1 MRLRSCAPVRG
12 WVIDGLFGTD
22 SETARGKEPM
32 TGMWSATQ
40 RTASRRRA
48 RRAAGAPAVVLILA
62 LALAGCDT
70 STTVRQVDGTPDP
83 ETEEQRRGEYASHEE
98 FRNQD
103 GLARIKAH
111 YAYARGATGE
121 GVTLGIVDSGVDP
134 DHPKFEGK
142 LEASYVG
149 DYDPDFGT
157 CDEVGPDGTC
167 FSGLGHGTLVAGIMA
182 AARQPTPEAGAASGP
197 PIHGVAFD
205 ARVISVGVGS
215 RDLEEVIDEIVAEYP
230 ENPTPEQI
238 EELQARVLDVEAQL
252 ERELER
258 DTGIAFSQLNGRVTA
273 VNCSFGVPGNI
284 EDFDAQ
290 ELRERFPNAID
301 AMAQSDTAAAE
312 RTIYVWAAGNAH
324 GEIGPDGSP
333 VSASSVEPLPGLS
346 VRLPELRGHS
356 LAVVATNPDGTIAD
370 FSNRCGIAKAF
381 CLAAP
386 GVDITGP
393 APAFHCEAGA
403 SQCFITL
410 EEAGTSSAAPFVT
423 GGIGLLAQHFRN
435 QLGNDEIVE
444 RILATADRTGVYA
457 DADVYGQGFLD
468 LDTATRPVGGQR
480 MLTGVSLSGASSPEA
495 QSALYLGPAFGDSL
509 ARGLASAHV
518 DGTIA
523 DFSNRCGIAK
533 AFCLAAPGVDITG
546 PAPAFHCEAGASQC
560 FITLEEAGTSSAA
573 PFVTGGIGLLAQHF
587 RNQLGNDEI
596 VERILATADRT
607 GVYADADVYGQGF
620 LDLDTATRPVGGQ
633 RMLTGVSLSGAS
645 SPEAQSALYLGP
657 AFGDS
662 LARGLASAHVASFDE
677 LDAPFF
683 RRLGDYLRPAG
694 FAGSSLADR
703 LRALGRDP
711 RGTPWEIDGP
721 GLQVRLDVVPAAH
734 GADVGDGLAALASL
748 SVMHDFG
755 SRQLEF
761 GYRSRLASRFG
772 PEAGE
777 LAPGTFADAGAFAN
791 PYLGFARDGTSLGL
805 ASPLGTGSL
814 RIAAFAATGPD
825 GGQPDARSDGIA
837 GALTEY
843 RFGGLADLG
852 LALQA
857 GWMSEANGA
866 VGSRPEGAF
875 GELGTGTI
883 LAGLSASRRLGGNWA
898 LLGSAHAGTHRTE
911 NVRQGIVREVSGL
924 WSGAFALG
932 AVGRDVE
939 RSGDRLAFRLSQP
952 LRVEAGHAELRWVS
966 GRSPGG
972 GVEIERADVGLE
984 PSGRQLDL
992 EVAYSR
998 PWAGGRAHMAAVASH
1013 DAGHA
1018 AGERE
1023 VSILARYSRRF

>member
-1 MRLRSCAPVRG
+1 M
-12 WVIDGLFGTD
+12 TH
-22 SETARGKEPM
+22 ARC
-32 TGMWSATQ
+32 ATQ
-40 RTASRRRA
+40 RTASKRRA
-48 RRAAGAPAVVLILA
+48 RRAAAAPAAILILA

-70 STTVRQVDGTPDP
+70 SVTVSPVDGTPDP

-98 FRNQD
+98 FRNQH

-142 LEASYVG
+142 LETSYVG

-157 CDEVGPDGTC
+157 CDEVGPDGAC
-167 FSGLGHGTLVAGIMA
+167 FSALGHGTLVAGIMA
-182 AARQPTPEAGAASGP
+182 AARQETPETDAAGGP
-197 PIHGVAFD
+197 PVHGVAFD
-205 ARVISVGVGS
+205 AKVVSVGVGA

-230 ENPTPEQI
+230 EDPTPEQI
-238 EELQARVLDVEAQL
+238 AELQARVLDVEAQL

-258 DTGIAFSQLNGRVTA
+258 DTGIAFSRLNGRVTA

-290 ELRERFPNAID
+290 ELRERFPNAIA

-393 APAFHCEAGA
+393 APAFHCEGGA

-444 RILATADRTGVYA
+444 RILATADKTGVYA

-495 QSALYLGPAFGDSL
+495 
-509 ARGLASAHV
+509 R
-518 DGTIA
+518 
-523 DFSNRCGIAK
+523 
-533 AFCLAAPGVDITG
+533 
-546 PAPAFHCEAGASQC
+546 
-560 FITLEEAGTSSAA
+560 
-573 PFVTGGIGLLAQHF
+573 
-587 RNQLGNDEI
+587 
-596 VERILATADRT
+596 
-607 GVYADADVYGQGF
+607 
-620 LDLDTATRPVGGQ
+620 
-633 RMLTGVSLSGAS
+633 
-645 SPEAQSALYLGP
+645 SALYLGP

-683 RRLGDYLRPAG
+683 HRLGDYLRPAG

-711 RGTPWEIDGP
+711 RGTPWEVDGH
-721 GLQVRLDVVPAAH
+721 GLQVGLDVVPAAH

-755 SRQLEF
+755 GRRLEF
-761 GYRSRLASRFG
+761 GYRSLLASRFG
-772 PEAGE
+772 LGAGE
-777 LAPGTFADAGAFAN
+777 LAPGAFADAGAFAN

-805 ASPLGTGSL
+805 ASPLGTGFL
-814 RIAAFAATGPD
+814 RIAGFAATGRD
-825 GGQPDARSDGIA
+825 SGRGGGHSEGITGGLA
-837 GALTEY
+837 EY
-843 RFGGLADLG
+843 RFGGLADSG
-852 LALQA
+852 LSLQV

-866 VGSRPEGAF
+866 VGSRPDGAF
-875 GELGTGTI
+875 GAFGTGTI
-883 LAGLSASRRLGGNWA
+883 LTGLTASRRLGGNWA
-898 LLGSAHAGTHRTE
+898 LLGSAHAGAHRTE
-911 NVRQGIVREVSGL
+911 NVRQGIVRGVSGL
-924 WSGAFALG
+924 WSGAFAVG
-932 AVGRDVE
+932 AVGRDVG

-952 LRVEAGHAELRWVS
+952 LRVETGSAELQWVS
-966 GRSPGG
+966 GRNSGG
-972 GVEIERADVGLE
+972 GVEIERADLSLE

-998 PWAGGRAHMAAVASH
+998 PWAGGSAHMAAIASH

-1023 VSILARYSRRF
+1023 VSFVARYSRRF

>member
-1 MRLRSCAPVRG
+1 MALA
-12 WVIDGLFGTD
+12 
-22 SETARGKEPM
+22 
-32 TGMWSATQ
+32 
-40 RTASRRRA
+40 
-48 RRAAGAPAVVLILA
+48 LA
-62 LALAGCDT
+62 LALAGCGA
-70 STTVRQVDGTPDP
+70 STTVRLVDGTPDP
-83 ETEEQRRGEYASHEE
+83 ETEEQRRGKYASHEE

-134 DHPKFEGK
+134 DHPSFEGK

-149 DYDPDFGT
+149 EYDPDFST

-182 AARQPTPEAGAASGP
+182 AARQETPETDAVDGP
-197 PIHGVAFD
+197 PIHGVSFD

-258 DTGIAFSQLNGRVTA
+258 DTGIAFSRLNGRVTA

-290 ELRERFPNAID
+290 ELRERFPNAIA

-346 VRLPELRGHS
+346 VRLPELQGHS

-370 FSNRCGIAKAF
+370 FSNRCGIAK
-381 CLAAP
+381 
-386 GVDITGP
+386 
-393 APAFHCEAGA
+393 E
-403 SQCFITL
+403 
-410 EEAGTSSAAPFVT
+410 
-423 GGIGLLAQHFRN
+423 
-435 QLGNDEIVE
+435 
-444 RILATADRTGVYA
+444 
-457 DADVYGQGFLD
+457 
-468 LDTATRPVGGQR
+468 
-480 MLTGVSLSGASSPEA
+480 
-495 QSALYLGPAFGDSL
+495 
-509 ARGLASAHV
+509 
-518 DGTIA
+518 
-523 DFSNRCGIAK
+523 
-533 AFCLAAPGVDITG
+533 FCLAAPGVDITG

-683 RRLGDYLRPAG
+683 RRLDDYLLPAG
-694 FAGSSLADR
+694 FAGSSVADR

-711 RGTPWEIDGP
+711 RGTPWEVDGHD
-721 GLQVRLDVVPAAH
+721 LQVRLDVVPAAH
-734 GADVGDGLAALASL
+734 GADIGDGLAALASL

-755 SRQLEF
+755 GGQLEF

-772 PEAGE
+772 LRAGE

-843 RFGGLADLG
+843 RFGGLADSSLS
-852 LALQA
+852 LQA

-866 VGSRPEGAF
+866 VGSRPDGAF
-875 GELGTGTI
+875 GAFGTGTV
-883 LAGLSASRRLGGNWA
+883 LAGLSASRRLGGSWA
-898 LLGSAHAGTHRTE
+898 LLGSAHAGAHRTE
-911 NVRQGIVREVSGL
+911 SVRQGIVRGVSGL
-924 WSGAFALG
+924 WSGAFAVG
-932 AVGRDVE
+932 AVGRDVG
-939 RSGDRLAFRLSQP
+939 RGGDRLAFRLSQP
-952 LRVEAGHAELRWVS
+952 LRVEAGRAELRWVS